1 MDGASKIEFSAI
13 FSSRKK
19 VVSRAEAGSVG
30 LPPLRHVAAHPHGHD
45 LVNTLFPTLG
55 TVL

>member
-1 MDGASKIEFSAI
+1 MDVVPKIEFFEI

-19 VVSRAEAGSVG
+19 VVSRAEAGIVV

-45 LVNTLFPTLG
+45 LVNTLFLGFGTL
-55 TVL
+55 L